1 MTWPAASVPVCP
13 SSKTTRVD
21 ATLRPR
27 RKSVAMRR
35 TDGNEDNSSAER
47 VLRVIITI
55 SKPNIM
61 LKVNRMSKKI
71 VGNGTMSSAS
81 ISRTSVGPPTFD
93 MSMDLNWSKI
103 RRKFDVIAFKISLEL
118 P

>member
-1 MTWPAASVPVCP
+1 VPVCP

-27 RKSVAMRR
+27 RNNVAMRR

-55 SKPNIM
+55 NKPNIM
-61 LKVNRMSKKI
+61 LNVNRMSKKI
-71 VGNGTMSSAS
+71 VGSGTMSSAS
-81 ISRTSVGPPTFD
+81 ISRTSVGPPTLE
-93 MSMDLNWSKI
+93 MSMDLTWSEI
-103 RRKFDVIAFKISLEL
+103 RRKFDVIAFKTSLEFQ
-118 P
+118 